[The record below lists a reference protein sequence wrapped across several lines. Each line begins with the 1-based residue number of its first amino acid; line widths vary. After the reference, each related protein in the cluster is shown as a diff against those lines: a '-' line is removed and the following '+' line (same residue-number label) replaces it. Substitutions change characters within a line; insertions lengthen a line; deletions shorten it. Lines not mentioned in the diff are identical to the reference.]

1 GPTVLRVGGET
12 REEKTDRELVPLLQR
27 SGLVP
32 ESMRA
37 EAPEG
42 ISVQR
47 LALQAPPSGTAL
59 SSGAGPLFSRHEG
72 REFGLDEPYSF
83 SALKFEGPFTQ
94 FRGIASGDVHND
106 GWVDLL
112 LTSDTGLSL
121 YANRQGKG
129 FVLQQIDIPALKDF
143 YVVNA
148 ALVDLDN
155 DG

>member
-1 GPTVLRVGGET
+1 
-12 REEKTDRELVPLLQR
+12 
-27 SGLVP
+27 
-32 ESMRA
+32 A

-112 LTSDTGLSL
+112 LTSDTGLWL

-155 DG
+155 DGWLDIFFSTYRHGDYVIYNRNGRFVAEDLHVL